1 MAPKFALAPVAREG
15 FTSPLLE
22 QVIKDG
28 LSFITSLL
36 NLNITSDVKWTPLKT
51 DTHLSTYRTH
61 HDNDTWVARVIKV
74 DVDYDIVHRAMIDE
88 RILAESEWLDGPK
101 DTNEEMG
108 VEEFEGKIL
117 VRGLSYH
124 PSFNLPNS

>member
-1 MAPKFALAPVAREG
+1 M
-15 FTSPLLE
+15 
-22 QVIKDG
+22 
-28 LSFITSLL
+28 
-36 NLNITSDVKWTPLKT
+36 
-51 DTHLSTYRTH
+51 
-61 HDNDTWVARVIKV
+61 
-74 DVDYDIVHRAMIDE
+74 DYDIVHRAMIDE